1 MANPEPSPSA
11 QPKRELIHGS
21 LRRFYVY
28 SSILILLLMGVAKI
42 IDVINGPR
50 ALLSA
55 DPLFG
60 IAYGRLMLVAAAAEI
75 GVALACFRMREENRV
90 ICILVLGSA
99 LAAYRLG
106 LWMVDWQQP
115 CSCMGRLSDGLNIS
129 PETAGRISLGILAYF
144 LVFGYMNIIIKT
156 LNRRRNEAL

>member
-1 MANPEPSPSA
+1 MANPETTLSA
-11 QPKRELIHGS
+11 PLRRERMDGR

-28 SSILILLLMGVAKI
+28 SSIAILLLMGAAKI
-42 IDVINGPR
+42 VDVLNGPR
-50 ALLSA
+50 ALLST

-60 IAYGRLMLVAAAAEI
+60 IGYGRLMLIAAVIEI
-75 GVALACFRMREENRV
+75 GVALACLRIKEENRV
-90 ICILVLGSA
+90 VCILVLASA

-129 PETAGRISLGILAYF
+129 PETAGRISLVILAYF
-144 LVFGYMNIIIKT
+144 LVFGYINIIIT
-156 LNRRRNEAL
+156 NITRRRSEA